1 MAGDKRAQAPQAFNL
16 PPACVLGLSVRVS
29 PISKS
34 AAVLI
39 VVIGAFVLLTGLV
52 ARVLVN
58 EVVGVAFMVLGVML
72 YALLLR
78 LTRRLRS
85 DVSRATR

>member
-1 MAGDKRAQAPQAFNL
+1 M
-16 PPACVLGLSVRVS
+16 SVRVS

-52 ARVLVN
+52 AGVLVN